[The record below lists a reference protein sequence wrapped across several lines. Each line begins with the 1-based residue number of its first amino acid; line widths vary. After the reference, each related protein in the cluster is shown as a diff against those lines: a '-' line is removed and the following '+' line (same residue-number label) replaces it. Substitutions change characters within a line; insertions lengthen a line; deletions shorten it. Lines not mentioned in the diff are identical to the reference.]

1 MIKFETILNENSYNM
16 DLPGGGTAAVK
27 VVTTVTTPNKVSLTE
42 LEEYIKKHAV
52 PVHPDYPD
60 EDLKFDGDA
69 IGLDLLSDF
78 SASSLNKLVDEVVD
92 YLINELNVQ
101 VNQPSHGN

>member
-52 PVHPDYPD
+52 PVYPDYPD

-69 IGLDLLSDF
+69 IGLDVF
-78 SASSLNKLVDEVVD
+78 SASSLNNLVDEVVD

-101 VNQPSHGN
+101 VHQPSHGN